1 MDPARFDTLTKSL
14 GQARSRRSVLTTLGG
29 ATLGAI
35 GLADPGRRVG
45 AATGGN
51 SAAAQWCHAHF
62 SGAAAGQCTRQA
74 AQGTGPYYRCP
85 GPGACPAGQV
95 CLSNGSCA
103 VPCPHG
109 DSDCQHCGGRCIT
122 TSDGPVCAAGGLGAS
137 STNLNSA
144 CPAGSACSGAFC
156 ENVATAC

>member
-1 MDPARFDTLTKSL
+1 L
-14 GQARSRRSVLTTLGG
+14 GQAHSRRSVLTTLGS
-29 ATLGAI
+29 AALGAL
-35 GLADPGRRVG
+35 GLAGSGRTAG
-45 AATGGN
+45 AAKGGN

-103 VPCPHG
+103 VPCPNG

-122 TSDGPVCAAGGLGAS
+122 TADGPVCAAGGLGRS
-137 STNLNSA
+137 CTNTNSA

-156 ENVATAC
+156 EHVATAC